1 MQHMNST
8 LMSLHTLAPLLALT
22 LILTSCDRLTPAR
35 VTAGRSDTIVVNNV
49 RQTRL
54 AAYRLNQR
62 GDTLGERPMRWRQVA
77 GDARSLA
84 PEGIVDCSQRGNM
97 EAEVAAGDVA
107 ARIAIL
113 CRPIAMLYFT
123 PGEAIRLK
131 GGPVPYGLTGVGRD
145 GQPVLQIAGRVELQ
159 DTSVIGLVDGQ
170 IIPRRVGDA
179 WIRVT
184 AGDCDEYVP
193 VTVEDPVTDI
203 DSLVV
208 NRPYEESL
216 AMVPG
221 EWKTWQAPPG
231 LSFITLTGDSASLAS
246 LQLAASRANCAR
258 LRIVAKGISCILG
271 DTSRIVV
278 RNTDQTRQAMASLR
292 VERRIS
298 TSGSSVRR
306 VRRSSGSSETSYC
319 TLMLGPPST

>member
-1 MQHMNST
+1 MRHLKSR
-8 LMSLHTLAPLLALT
+8 LMSLHTLAPVLALT
-22 LILTSCDRLTPAR
+22 LILTSCDRSTPAR

-49 RQTRL
+49 RETRL
-54 AAYRLNQR
+54 AAHRLSRR
-62 GDTLGERPMRWRQVA
+62 GDTLSERPMLWRQVG

-84 PEGIVDCSQRGNM
+84 PEGIVDCSQRGNV
-97 EAEVAAGDVA
+97 EAEVASGDVA

-113 CRPIAMLYFT
+113 CRPIMMLYFT
-123 PGEAIRLK
+123 PGENIRLK

-145 GQPVLQIAGRVELQ
+145 GQPVLQIAGTVVLT
-159 DTSVIGLVDGQ
+159 DTSVVTLADGQ

-184 AGDCDEYVP
+184 AGDCDDYVP
-193 VTVEDPVTDI
+193 VTVEDPVAAL
-203 DSLVV
+203 DSLAL

-216 AMVPG
+216 EMVAG

-231 LSFITLTGDSASLAS
+231 LAFITLAGDSASLAS

-258 LRIVAKGISCILG
+258 LRLVASGISCVLG

-278 RNTDQTRQAMASLR
+278 RNTDQKRKAMATLR
-292 VERRIS
+292 IERRIS
-298 TSGSSVRR
+298 TSGPSARR
-306 VRRSSGSSETSYC
+306 ARRSSGNSETSYC
-319 TLMLGPPST
+319 TLMLGPSAD